1 MKAKR
6 KTPPTKPQTRYEVR
20 LKFWNDGEEEKA
32 LEGVFSTN
40 SLRAARAE
48 FRKKLSSLTPYDYL
62 SQAVKDDIL
71 AAGHVVANGKFVR
84 DTSHMAMLFIDRE
97 NANPRPPMYG
107 FGQLPHGFSI
117 QRFDPE

>member
-6 KTPPTKPQTRYEVR
+6 KTAYTKPKARYEVR
-20 LKFWNDGEEEKA
+20 LKFWKDGEEEKA
-32 LEGVFSTN
+32 IEGVFSTN

-48 FRKKLSSLTPYDYL
+48 FRKKLSDLTPYDYL
-62 SQAVKDDIL
+62 SQAVQDDIV
-71 AAGHVVANGKFVR
+71 ATGHVVYNGKFVR
-84 DTSHMAMLFIDRE
+84 DTNHMAMLFIDWE